1 MKTALIVLLA
11 VLSLQARAEDS
22 IASAVPVASVSAVPP
37 VSTQEKSKY
46 SATTS
51 INGWLNGSLAA
62 KFKDKSVFVI
72 KVGDD
77 KLDAFVDSVFV
88 AHGIKLAKQED
99 ADVLVSLD
107 DIGISYARDG
117 DQDIYVKYLPI
128 ATAPDQAGVYEQLAN
143 ANPVRGAGGQTW
155 ATGSPLEIIAKQVIY
170 RVGSSDAFA
179 NATRSKAKTGP
190 FDQSLWVNATLKIKS
205 ADGKYKSKNSSFLAK
220 TKDEIL
226 RIKKEELFA
235 SALGCMIVCSK

>member
-1 MKTALIVLLA
+1 MKTALMLLLA

-22 IASAVPVASVSAVPP
+22 IAPTVPVASVSAVPP
-37 VSTQEKSKY
+37 ASTQEESKY

-51 INGWLNGSLAA
+51 ISGWLNGSLAA
-62 KFKDKSVFVI
+62 DFKGKSVFVI

-128 ATAPDQAGVYEQLAN
+128 VTAPDQVGVYEQLAN

-155 ATGSPLEIIAKQVIY
+155 ANGSPLAIVVSQVVY
-170 RVGSSDAFA
+170 RIGSSDAFA

-190 FDQSLWVNATLKIKS
+190 FNQMLGVNVTLKIKS
-205 ADGKYKSKNSSFLAK
+205 ADGKYKSKSSGFLAK

-235 SALGCMIVCSK
+235 SALDCMMVCE